1 MQKLSDEIIPV
12 FTPSIFSN
20 REDGII
26 MSSIF
31 SGKLKIR
38 LEKMRKSIS
47 IESIS
52 IIRDRVFF
60 LNSKQT
66 NDIERSIDI
75 SAVAGDIAFRFS
87 KKEARIRFWVIHPDI
102 TANGMANGE

>member
-1 MQKLSDEIIPV
+1 
-12 FTPSIFSN
+12 
-20 REDGII
+20 

-31 SGKLKIR
+31 SGKINIR
-38 LEKMRKSIS
+38 LEKIRKRIS